1 MLNPGMKSWSHYE
14 WLRQTAEA
22 LKEQRKPEPRGITIA
37 PPVDGV
43 AGRAESRAKE
53 RELNRSQERRGA
65 YFSTSDQTPFHSADS
80 AVARN

>member
-1 MLNPGMKSWSHYE
+1 MLNPGMKSWGHYE

-53 RELNRSQERRGA
+53 RELNRGVPLRRLPLPRRPP
-65 YFSTSDQTPFHSADS
+65 SRMT
-80 AVARN
+80 RN